1 VENQSTFKKHHV
13 VIIGAGFGGLYAVKE
28 LINSDV
34 EVTLI
39 DRRNFHLFQPL
50 LYQVATGTIS
60 APDISAPVRSIFG
73 DKKNVTIRLDIA
85 NGIDPYNR
93 YVQTKNHSR
102 IRYDDLIIATGV
114 SHHYFGHDE
123 WEKHAPGLK
132 SVEDAFEMRRRIFTA
147 FELAENE
154 TDPGRRKQLLTFV
167 IIGGGP
173 TGVEL
178 AGALADLAFK
188 TLDGHFHNIDTKK
201 ECEIYLIE
209 ALPRVLPTFQDK
221 LSDITKTYLE
231 KMGVKVIVNCPVVDI
246 TADTVTYKNEEKNI
260 VIETKTTLWGAG
272 VKASA
277 WGGILQEAA
286 GADLDRVGRVLVKKD
301 FSIPRYKNIFVIG
314 DLARYQGENNEFI
327 PGVAPAAMQAGE
339 FVAKLIKNRAN
350 GKSTNMEFKYKD
362 KGNLAV
368 IGRNKAVADLG
379 FLKAKGLLAWILW
392 LFVHISFLI
401 GFDNKISVLIKW
413 ALNYFNQ
420 DKGTRLIFIK

>member
-1 VENQSTFKKHHV
+1 
-13 VIIGAGFGGLYAVKE
+13 
-28 LINSDV
+28 
-34 EVTLI
+34 
-39 DRRNFHLFQPL
+39 
-50 LYQVATGTIS
+50 
-60 APDISAPVRSIFG
+60 
-73 DKKNVTIRLDIA
+73 
-85 NGIDPYNR
+85 
-93 YVQTKNHSR
+93 
-102 IRYDDLIIATGV
+102 
-114 SHHYFGHDE
+114 
-123 WEKHAPGLK
+123 
-132 SVEDAFEMRRRIFTA
+132 
-147 FELAENE
+147 
-154 TDPGRRKQLLTFV
+154 
-167 IIGGGP
+167 
-173 TGVEL
+173 
-178 AGALADLAFK
+178 
-188 TLDGHFHNIDTKK
+188 
-201 ECEIYLIE
+201 
-209 ALPRVLPTFQDK
+209 
-221 LSDITKTYLE
+221 
-231 KMGVKVIVNCPVVDI
+231 MG
-246 TADTVTYKNEEKNI
+246 
-260 VIETKTTLWGAG
+260 
-272 VKASA
+272 S
-277 WGGILQEAA
+277 ILQEAA